1 MSSFKQTNKQ
11 KTINRATKQKYNTFT
26 GIKVGNKN

>member
-1 MSSFKQTNKQ
+1 MSSFKQTHK
-11 KTINRATKQKYNTFT
+11 KPINHATKQKYNTFT